1 MVDSVDALLSRAVWG
16 VAARPFPLE
25 TRSGDAH
32 VLVPTP
38 RGFLVA
44 VIDGLGH
51 GIEAETAA
59 KRAASTLH
67 EFADDTVTQLMR
79 RCHVELRGTRGAVL
93 SLASISYETES
104 MTWLGVGNV
113 EGLLFKE
120 GATQVQQRESL
131 LLRGGV
137 VGYEMPTLRE
147 ATLSIRSGDTL
158 VLVSDG
164 IGSGFMTLSPIGRD
178 LKDYADEVLSKW
190 GKSSDDAL
198 VLAVRYLGRPI

>member
-1 MVDSVDALLSRAVWG
+1 
-16 VAARPFPLE
+16 
-25 TRSGDAH
+25 
-32 VLVPTP
+32 
-38 RGFLVA
+38 
-44 VIDGLGH
+44 
-51 GIEAETAA
+51 
-59 KRAASTLH
+59 
-67 EFADDTVTQLMR
+67 
-79 RCHVELRGTRGAVL
+79 
-93 SLASISYETES
+93 

-198 VLAVRYLGRPI
+198 VLAVRYLGRPV